1 MARQKAFSQH
11 LIGQASLERPSFFY
25 AYSGMWLHLLVGS
38 ILILWF
44 GSFSLINTLPS
55 LMIGS
60 LSIGILIYS
69 LLTREYALMV
79 NVFPYALS
87 MIRALSPGTLGF
99 VFLLVAIIVAMVS
112 GYFLLSSEYK
122 KYSREISTG
131 TRNDGIP
138 IYITILTGFV
148 VILICIYGLSLLR

>member
-1 MARQKAFSQH
+1 MARHKTFSQH

-25 AYSGMWLHLLVGS
+25 AYSGMWLHLLVAT
-38 ILILWF
+38 ILIICF
-44 GSFSLINTLPS
+44 GSFSLVNTLPS

-60 LSIGILIYS
+60 VSIGIIIYS
-69 LLTREYALMV
+69 LLTREYTLLV
-79 NVFPYALS
+79 NVFSYVLS
-87 MIRALSPGTLGF
+87 MIRALSPATLGF

-122 KYSREISTG
+122 KYSREISPG
-131 TRNDGIP
+131 SANDGIP
-138 IYITILTGFV
+138 IYITVLTGFA